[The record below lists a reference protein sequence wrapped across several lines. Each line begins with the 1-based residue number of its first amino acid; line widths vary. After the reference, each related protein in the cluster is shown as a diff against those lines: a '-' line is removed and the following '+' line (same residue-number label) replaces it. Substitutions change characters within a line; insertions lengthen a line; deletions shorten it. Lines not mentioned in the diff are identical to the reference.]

1 MTNRSK
7 PTIMNKIMFMLW
19 VLEKTNNLQKR
30 METAVSIKDTYVIQ
44 GKLDILKEM
53 YDDFCLEEVS
63 KEEITYHSNV

>member
-1 MTNRSK
+1 
-7 PTIMNKIMFMLW
+7 MLW

-30 METAVSIKDTYVIQ
+30 MEVAVSIRDTYVIQ

-53 YDDFCLEEVS
+53 YDDFCLEDVS